1 MSGPNSEQNLGPTLR
16 DLFAPLFRR
25 KRPLAL
31 TLLGCIVG
39 TAVAA
44 YVFSNMHKASMEILV
59 NAERTEPMVTSESTQ
74 GQASSPSL
82 SDTYVGSEVEL
93 LKSPE
98 LLEQVVIAN
107 KLQDKEHFLHSGQT
121 EDWYIAR
128 ATQHLGSKLKIEPV
142 VRTHCIEV
150 DYTSGDPKLAY
161 NVLKSLAESYLKQHV
176 AAHRP
181 QGSFA
186 FFASETEKYQ
196 QALADSER
204 RLADFTKASGVAAP
218 DVQRTEMAQQ
228 VVNSVAALQSV
239 QQAIAADER
248 RITDE
253 KERMKLVP
261 DRSLSVEA
269 TDSAQG
275 LVQQLEVELLAGEI
289 KKNQLTMKYDPS
301 YPLVQEADQEI
312 AQTEAAITSASKQQY
327 VNQTI
332 DRDPTF
338 QLMKQDVAKTEA
350 DLASHR
356 AMAKALE
363 KSVHTLQTQILD
375 LDQKALKQ
383 ADLNRDV
390 KANEANYLLY
400 LSKREQERTSD
411 ALDEERIANV
421 SIAVPPVLPILPVV
435 GPVLIAVVG
444 MVLAIFVSTGT
455 VFVAEYLDPSLR
467 TPSEVTEVLR
477 IPVLASVPKQSA

>member
-1 MSGPNSEQNLGPTLR
+1 
-16 DLFAPLFRR
+16 
-25 KRPLAL
+25 
-31 TLLGCIVG
+31 
-39 TAVAA
+39 
-44 YVFSNMHKASMEILV
+44 MHKASMEILV

-248 RITDE
+248 RIT
-253 KERMKLVP
+253 
-261 DRSLSVEA
+261 
-269 TDSAQG
+269 
-275 LVQQLEVELLAGEI
+275 
-289 KKNQLTMKYDPS
+289 
-301 YPLVQEADQEI
+301 
-312 AQTEAAITSASKQQY
+312 
-327 VNQTI
+327 
-332 DRDPTF
+332 
-338 QLMKQDVAKTEA
+338 
-350 DLASHR
+350 
-356 AMAKALE
+356 
-363 KSVHTLQTQILD
+363 
-375 LDQKALKQ
+375 
-383 ADLNRDV
+383 
-390 KANEANYLLY
+390 
-400 LSKREQERTSD
+400 
-411 ALDEERIANV
+411 
-421 SIAVPPVLPILPVV
+421 
-435 GPVLIAVVG
+435 
-444 MVLAIFVSTGT
+444 
-455 VFVAEYLDPSLR
+455 
-467 TPSEVTEVLR
+467 
-477 IPVLASVPKQSA
+477 